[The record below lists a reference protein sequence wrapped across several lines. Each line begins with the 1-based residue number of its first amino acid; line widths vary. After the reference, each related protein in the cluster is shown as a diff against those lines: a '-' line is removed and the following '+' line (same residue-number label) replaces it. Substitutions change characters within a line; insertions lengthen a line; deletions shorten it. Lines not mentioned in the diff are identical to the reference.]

1 MVSMVQPSFK
11 LLILEKAAAEGSN
24 FLNTT
29 DSIGREQSL
38 FFLQF
43 SSHYSF
49 SLHSVC
55 VLYRLSVRIKHR
67 TSHVACDLQVDCCR

>member
-29 DSIGREQSL
+29 DTIGREQSL
-38 FFLQF
+38 YWF
-43 SSHYSF
+43 SSFRRITHFLCTLFVFYTIPAFRANQTSDF
-49 SLHSVC
+49 SCGL
-55 VLYRLSVRIKHR
+55 
-67 TSHVACDLQVDCCR
+67 